1 MPLGEPLRRLLTLEG
16 VALFACHL
24 LSLWRWT
31 RPHIHIF
38 CVTVID
44 GLYFFIITWTL
55 VVFILAK
62 CLVLICVFWG
72 REWTCWFCS
81 KTWVGVGVGGSLLC
95 CKDLILGY
103 SVFYEI
109 YLDPMPEIWKHMYKN
124 HFYVLFLIN
133 HCVWPYMSNIFFLG
147 SIPHRFKGYY
157 LKIFRVNS

>member
-1 MPLGEPLRRLLTLEG
+1 MAAYPWGCCPICLPP
-16 VALFACHL
+16 L
-24 LSLWRWT
+24 LSLPLKMDSA
-31 RPHIHIF
+31 PHTHF

-72 REWTCWFCS
+72 GGSELADSVAKPGRGLGW
-81 KTWVGVGVGGSLLC
+81 GGSLLC
-95 CKDLILGY
+95 CKDLIPGY

-133 HCVWPYMSNIFFLG
+133 HCV
-147 SIPHRFKGYY
+147 
-157 LKIFRVNS
+157 